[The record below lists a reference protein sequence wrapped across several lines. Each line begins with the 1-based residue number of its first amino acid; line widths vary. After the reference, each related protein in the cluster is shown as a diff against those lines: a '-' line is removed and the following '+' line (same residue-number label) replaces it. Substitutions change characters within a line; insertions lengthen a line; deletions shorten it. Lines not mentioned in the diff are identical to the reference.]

1 MNTIMKM
8 EMTEVAAPRPA
19 PYIPPMM
26 KIKAISTMMM
36 ICPAKMLANRRIIK
50 AKGLVRVEMSS
61 MMGISGMGNFRNMGT
76 SGQRM
81 SFQ

>member
-1 MNTIMKM
+1 MKM
-8 EMTEVAAPRPA
+8 EMTEVAAPMPA

-26 KIKAISTMMM
+26 KIRAMSTMMM
-36 ICPAKMLANRRIIK
+36 MWPAKMLANKRIIK

-61 MMGISGMGNFRNMGT
+61 MIGIKGMGNFRNIGT